1 MAQQYERVFSLSNGY
16 ADPEIASPVRELFE
30 ERLRKP
36 MGAPISHP
44 PAAEKSAT
52 GDDLPLSL
60 SAELILYGATHPRAR
75 LAIEG
80 EPVALRAD
88 GSFVLRMSLPEGR
101 QMLPAVAVSADGM
114 AQRTVIVTIERNT
127 KALEPMALD
136 EV

>member
-1 MAQQYERVFSLSNGY
+1 M
-16 ADPEIASPVRELFE
+16 
-30 ERLRKP
+30 
-36 MGAPISHP
+36 
-44 PAAEKSAT
+44 
-52 GDDLPLSL
+52 
-60 SAELILYGATHPRAR
+60 
-75 LAIEG
+75 AIEG
-80 EPVALRAD
+80 EPVALGAD